1 MRSTFKL
8 LFYINRQKIKKN
20 GKCPVMGRITLDG
33 KVSQYSTGEDVQ
45 PKFWDANKGRAVI
58 HGQNPETSIELREL
72 NRKLE
77 ELEEKARTAYKKSV
91 DSAGY
96 VSAEI
101 IKNAVTGKAQ
111 PKEHLLALFDEHNEE
126 YAKRV
131 GIDRT
136 HHTYIRYLTTRKHL
150 YNFLQYKYG
159 VEDVTLR
166 SIDMQFIENFH
177 FYLSTILKLKTISL
191 NDYLILLCKIVRL
204 AVKRRILSRYPF
216 TGYKLEIPPTL
227 HRHLTGEQLAKVMA
241 IDLPT
246 YRLCHTRDLFVF
258 STFTGLGRAEMAEL
272 SERHIVTAPDGSKWI
287 HINRQKTKVECRI
300 KLLDIPLKI
309 MEKYKGEGENG
320 RLFRVPATCSLSRSL
335 KIIGEMCGLE
345 CHLTYYMSRHT
356 YATEICLSNGMPIET
371 ISKMMGH
378 SSIRTTQIYAEITNQ
393 KVRRDFG
400 KLSEETKGMYSLPDD
415 NMPSRVYQCGR
426 YSGWKRNAT
435 RKKRKGT
442 VMYGRNKI
450 KQGTETVFTD
460 FCPIHFDLIPDFPY
474 NGDRAFLY
482 PSRNIFSMSLS
493 LYRTLPPSWM

>member
-1 MRSTFKL
+1 
-8 LFYINRQKIKKN
+8 
-20 GKCPVMGRITLDG
+20 MGRITLDG

-58 HGQNPETSIELREL
+58 HGQNPETSIELRGL

>member
-1 MRSTFKL
+1 M
-8 LFYINRQKIKKN
+8 
-20 GKCPVMGRITLDG
+20 
-33 KVSQYSTGEDVQ
+33 
-45 PKFWDANKGRAVI
+45 
-58 HGQNPETSIELREL
+58 
-72 NRKLE
+72 
-77 ELEEKARTAYKKSV
+77 
-91 DSAGY
+91 
-96 VSAEI
+96 
-101 IKNAVTGKAQ
+101 
-111 PKEHLLALFDEHNEE
+111 
-126 YAKRV
+126 

-300 KLLDIPLKI
+300 KLLDIPLRI

-320 RLFRVPATCSLSRSL
+320 RLFRVPATCSLSRTW

-356 YATEICLSNGMPIET
+356 YATEICLSNGVPIET

-378 SSIRTTQIYAEITNQ
+378 SSIRTTQIYAGNNQ
-393 KVRRDFG
+393 PKGTQGFRKTFG
-400 KLSEETKGMYSLPDD
+400 RNQRHVFPAGRQHAVQGLSMRTVQRMEKGMRP
-415 NMPSRVYQCGR
+415 G
-426 YSGWKRNAT
+426 
-435 RKKRKGT
+435 KKRKGT
-442 VMYGRNKI
+442 VMYGRSKI

>member
-58 HGQNPETSIELREL
+58 HGQNPETSIELRGL

-300 KLLDIPLKI
+300 KLLDIPLRI

-356 YATEICLSNGMPIET
+356 YATEICLSNGVPIET

-393 KVRRDFG
+393 RYAG
-400 KLSEETKGMYSLPDD
+400 ISENFRKKPKACIPCRTTTCRPGSINADGTAD
-415 NMPSRVYQCGR
+415 G
-426 YSGWKRNAT
+426 KRNAT
-435 RKKRKGT
+435 RKKTKR
-442 VMYGRNKI
+442 YRNVWSQQDK
-450 KQGTETVFTD
+450 TR
-460 FCPIHFDLIPDFPY
+460 
-474 NGDRAFLY
+474 DRNRLHRFL
-482 PSRNIFSMSLS
+482 SHSF
-493 LYRTLPPSWM
+493 

>member
-1 MRSTFKL
+1 
-8 LFYINRQKIKKN
+8 
-20 GKCPVMGRITLDG
+20 MGRITLDG

-216 TGYKLEIPPTL
+216 TGYKLEIPLTL

-356 YATEICLSNGMPIET
+356 YATEICLSNGVPIET

-378 SSIRTTQIYAEITNQ
+378 SSIRTTQIYAGAPRM
-393 KVRRDFG
+393 V
-400 KLSEETKGMYSLPDD
+400 
-415 NMPSRVYQCGR
+415 
-426 YSGWKRNAT
+426 A
-435 RKKRKGT
+435 
-442 VMYGRNKI
+442 
-450 KQGTETVFTD
+450 
-460 FCPIHFDLIPDFPY
+460 
-474 NGDRAFLY
+474 
-482 PSRNIFSMSLS
+482 
-493 LYRTLPPSWM
+493 

>member
-58 HGQNPETSIELREL
+58 HGQNPETSIELRGL

-227 HRHLTGEQLAKVMA
+227 HRHLSGEQLAKVMA

-300 KLLDIPLKI
+300 KLLDIPLRI

-356 YATEICLSNGMPIET
+356 YATEICLSNGVPIET

-426 YSGWKRNAT
+426 YSGWKKECDQEKNE
-435 RKKRKGT
+435 K
-442 VMYGRNKI
+442 V
-450 KQGTETVFTD
+450 
-460 FCPIHFDLIPDFPY
+460 P
-474 NGDRAFLY
+474 
-482 PSRNIFSMSLS
+482 
-493 LYRTLPPSWM
+493 

>member
-58 HGQNPETSIELREL
+58 HGQNPESSIELRGL

-300 KLLDIPLKI
+300 KLLDIPLRI

-400 KLSEETKGMYSLPDD
+400 KLSKETKGMYSLPDD
-415 NMPSRVYQCGR
+415 NMPSRVYQRGR
-426 YSGWKRNAT
+426 YSGWKKECDQEKNE
-435 RKKRKGT
+435 K
-442 VMYGRNKI
+442 V
-450 KQGTETVFTD
+450 
-460 FCPIHFDLIPDFPY
+460 P
-474 NGDRAFLY
+474 
-482 PSRNIFSMSLS
+482 
-493 LYRTLPPSWM
+493 

>member
-1 MRSTFKL
+1 
-8 LFYINRQKIKKN
+8 
-20 GKCPVMGRITLDG
+20 MGRITLDG

-58 HGQNPETSIELREL
+58 HGQNPETSIELRGL

-216 TGYKLEIPPTL
+216 TGYKLEIPPDTS
-227 HRHLTGEQLAKVMA
+227 
-241 IDLPT
+241 PT
-246 YRLCHTRDLFVF
+246 
-258 STFTGLGRAEMAEL
+258 
-272 SERHIVTAPDGSKWI
+272 PD
-287 HINRQKTKVECRI
+287 R
-300 KLLDIPLKI
+300 
-309 MEKYKGEGENG
+309 
-320 RLFRVPATCSLSRSL
+320 
-335 KIIGEMCGLE
+335 
-345 CHLTYYMSRHT
+345 
-356 YATEICLSNGMPIET
+356 
-371 ISKMMGH
+371 
-378 SSIRTTQIYAEITNQ
+378 
-393 KVRRDFG
+393 
-400 KLSEETKGMYSLPDD
+400 
-415 NMPSRVYQCGR
+415 
-426 YSGWKRNAT
+426 
-435 RKKRKGT
+435 
-442 VMYGRNKI
+442 
-450 KQGTETVFTD
+450 
-460 FCPIHFDLIPDFPY
+460 
-474 NGDRAFLY
+474 
-482 PSRNIFSMSLS
+482 
-493 LYRTLPPSWM
+493 